1 MCIFFRITVMDIFVN
16 LLCNM
21 SLLQQT
27 KARERSSLSLVTHK
41 CDPLPIIS
49 TTGLSGVRGMQLAH
63 LGAAPV
69 DLPLDS
75 HVATLPSIS
84 QLSFLIPSVSWA
96 TGHTFLLV
104 SKQKPRRFSHAFLT
118 LLDKHEQE

>member
-1 MCIFFRITVMDIFVN
+1 MDIFVN

-49 TTGLSGVRGMQLAH
+49 TTGLSGVRGTQPAH
-63 LGAAPV
+63 LGAARLPAPV
-69 DLPLDS
+69 DPPLDS
-75 HVATLPSIS
+75 HVATSPSIS

-104 SKQKPRRFSHAFLT
+104 SK
-118 LLDKHEQE
+118 